1 MDTVPEAPEPQAA
14 PAPARQC
21 WCVINHPVTDAQ
33 RAELGEAI
41 DYARRIGDAA
51 ALPLL
56 IARLTGPCPART

>member
-1 MDTVPEAPEPQAA
+1 MDTTTPAAEPKAA

-33 RAELGEAI
+33 RAELGEAVT
-41 DYARRIGDAA
+41 YARNIGDLE

-56 IARLTGPCPART
+56 LARLTGPCPART

>member
-1 MDTVPEAPEPQAA
+1 METIPEAPEPKAA

-21 WCVINHPVTDAQ
+21 WCVINHPVTAAQ

-41 DYARRIGDAA
+41 GYARDIGDLE